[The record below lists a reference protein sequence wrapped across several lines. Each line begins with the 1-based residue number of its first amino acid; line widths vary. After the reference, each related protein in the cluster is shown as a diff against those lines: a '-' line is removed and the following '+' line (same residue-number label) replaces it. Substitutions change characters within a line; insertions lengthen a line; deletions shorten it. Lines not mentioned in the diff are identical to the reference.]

1 MLDLPHCMLCMG
13 SLDFPICHRWQLKSR
28 MSFMSP
34 TMDWHFFFFLNT
46 GEYVDLPSVFSW
58 QLEVSQWKKKKNS
71 VFSFIIIHCKPPL
84 KGTKDYFLRLIT
96 ADKF

>member
-1 MLDLPHCMLCMG
+1 MSICPQCFHG
-13 SLDFPICHRWQLKSR
+13 SLKFHS
-28 MSFMSP
+28 
-34 TMDWHFFFFLNT
+34 
-46 GEYVDLPSVFSW
+46 G
-58 QLEVSQWKKKKNS
+58 KKKNS

>member
-1 MLDLPHCMLCMG
+1 MAAEIQDVIYVPYYGLA
-13 SLDFPICHRWQLKSR
+13 
-28 MSFMSP
+28 
-34 TMDWHFFFFLNT
+34 FFLYT

-58 QLEVSQWKKKKNS
+58 QLEVSQWKKNS

-96 ADKF
+96 ADMFLKKEKRVLR

>member
-1 MLDLPHCMLCMG
+1 MAAEIQDVIYVPYYGLA
-13 SLDFPICHRWQLKSR
+13 
-28 MSFMSP
+28 
-34 TMDWHFFFFLNT
+34 FFFFLNT

-58 QLEVSQWKKKKNS
+58 QLEVSQWEKKNS

>member
-1 MLDLPHCMLCMG
+1 MAAEIQDVIYVPYYGLA
-13 SLDFPICHRWQLKSR
+13 
-28 MSFMSP
+28 
-34 TMDWHFFFFLNT
+34 FFFFFKNT

-58 QLEVSQWKKKKNS
+58 QLEVSQWKKKNS